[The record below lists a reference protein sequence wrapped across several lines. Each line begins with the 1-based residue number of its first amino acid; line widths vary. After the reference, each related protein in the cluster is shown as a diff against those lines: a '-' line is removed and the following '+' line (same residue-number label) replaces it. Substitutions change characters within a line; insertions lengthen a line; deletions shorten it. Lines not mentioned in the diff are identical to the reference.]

1 MNEMEKVMN
10 MSKAKLIKK
19 DSPKQEELKLRRKT
33 RRQRTQPV
41 TPTRSAIQM
50 TTDWLKTKRSE
61 TVNARDA
68 FAALFNEADPQ
79 SA

>member
-33 RRQRTQPV
+33 RRQRTQLV